1 MDDLTNRI
9 LTVGV
14 ALLSIFLI
22 FLVILLAWGA
32 PDESIEWVF
41 DLANYLE
48 DHNNAEAKLIIT
60 FGGVILMLLAT
71 LLVIFE
77 VVPPESNA
85 LTVTKAG
92 SSDVQI
98 STEEVVRRLEEE
110 LQLLPQ
116 VSQARATILGRG
128 KKAEVHLN
136 LHVTADAE
144 LAPTADEA
152 SQRARALMEDRMGLE
167 LARPPQTEIQY
178 RELRVGQRAE
188 AAPGATIAA
197 PEPTPAVSPPVSEAA
212 PSTATPAEIPS
223 TPITTDPSRP
233 APADEPSTPIT
244 TDPSRLAPAKEPSP
258 PTATNAP
265 NVGSPPEPN
274 ANPEPEASQPP
285 PAIESMRDETT
296 ETAERDRPAG
306 A

>member
-9 LTVGV
+9 LIVGV

-32 PDESIEWVF
+32 PDESIEWAF

-48 DHNNAEAKLIIT
+48 EHNNTEAKLIIT

-71 LLVIFE
+71 LLIIFE
-77 VVPPESNA
+77 VVPSESNA
-85 LTVTKAG
+85 LSVTKAG
-92 SSDVQI
+92 SGDVQI

-116 VSQARATILGRG
+116 INHAEVTILGRG

-136 LHVTADAE
+136 LHVTADAD
-144 LAPTADEA
+144 LAATADEA
-152 SQRARALMEDRMGLE
+152 SQRTRALMEDRMGLE
-167 LARPPQTEIQY
+167 LARPPQAEIQY
-178 RELRVGQRAE
+178 RELRVGQRVE
-188 AAPGATIAA
+188 AMPGAA
-197 PEPTPAVSPPVSEAA
+197 
-212 PSTATPAEIPS
+212 TATPEAPPVAS
-223 TPITTDPSRP
+223 PP
-233 APADEPSTPIT
+233 APESPS
-244 TDPSRLAPAKEPSP
+244 AASP
-258 PTATNAP
+258 PAP
-265 NVGSPPEPN
+265 ESPPEP
-274 ANPEPEASQPP
+274 ATNPEPEASQPP

-296 ETAERDRPAG
+296 ETAEEDRPAG

>member
-32 PDESIEWVF
+32 PVESIDWAF
-41 DLANYLE
+41 DLAKYLE
-48 DHNNAEAKLIIT
+48 DHNNTEAKLIIT

-71 LLVIFE
+71 LLIIFE
-77 VVPPESNA
+77 VLPPETNA
-85 LTVTKAG
+85 LSVTKA
-92 SSDVQI
+92 SSGAVQI

-116 VSQARATILGRG
+116 ISQAQATILGRG

-136 LHVTADAE
+136 LHVTADAD
-144 LAPTADEA
+144 LAATADEA
-152 SQRARALMEDRMGLE
+152 NQRARALMEDRMGLE
-167 LARPPQTEIQY
+167 LARPPQTEIRY
-178 RELRVGQRAE
+178 RELHVGRRVE
-188 AAPGATIAA
+188 AAPGAITAA
-197 PEPTPAVSPPVSEAA
+197 PEPPPVTAA
-212 PSTATPAEIPS
+212 PPE
-223 TPITTDPSRP
+223 
-233 APADEPSTPIT
+233 
-244 TDPSRLAPAKEPSP
+244 EPSP
-258 PTATNAP
+258 PTATNPPAAE
-265 NVGSPPEPN
+265 SPPDP
-274 ANPEPEASQPP
+274 ATNPDPEAGRPP

-296 ETAERDRPAG
+296 ETAEEDRPAG

>member
-32 PDESIEWVF
+32 PDESIDWVF

-48 DHNNAEAKLIIT
+48 DHNNTEAKLIIT

-71 LLVIFE
+71 LLVILE
-77 VVPPESNA
+77 VVPPERNA

-92 SSDVQI
+92 AGDVQI
-98 STEEVVRRLEEE
+98 GTEEVVRRLEEE

-136 LHVTADAE
+136 LHVTADAD
-144 LAPTADEA
+144 LAATADEA

-178 RELRVGQRAE
+178 RELRVGQRVE
-188 AAPGATIAA
+188 AAPGATTAT
-197 PEPTPAVSPPVSEAA
+197 PEPPPAVSPPTSESPDPPPIVAA
-212 PSTATPAEIPS
+212 PAEKPAAPAE
-223 TPITTDPSRP
+223 
-233 APADEPSTPIT
+233 
-244 TDPSRLAPAKEPSP
+244 EPSP

-265 NVGSPPEPN
+265 AVESPPEPD

-296 ETAERDRPAG
+296 ETAEEDRPAG

>member
-32 PDESIEWVF
+32 PDESIDWVF

-48 DHNNAEAKLIIT
+48 DHNNTEAKLIIT

-71 LLVIFE
+71 LLIIFE

-85 LTVTKAG
+85 LNVAKAG
-92 SSDVQI
+92 SGDVQI
-98 STEEVVRRLEEE
+98 STEEAVRRLEEE

-128 KKAEVHLN
+128 KKAEVQLS
-136 LHVTADAE
+136 LHVTSDAD
-144 LAPTADEA
+144 LAATADEA

-178 RELRVGQRAE
+178 RELRVGQRVE
-188 AAPGATIAA
+188 AAPGAATAT
-197 PEPTPAVSPPVSEAA
+197 PEPPPATSPPAAASPPVAA
-212 PSTATPAEIPS
+212 
-223 TPITTDPSRP
+223 
-233 APADEPSTPIT
+233 
-244 TDPSRLAPAKEPSP
+244 EPSP
-258 PTATNAP
+258 PTATP
-265 NVGSPPEPN
+265 NPPPAASPPATEPPPEP
-274 ANPEPEASQPP
+274 ATDPDPEASQPP

-296 ETAERDRPAG
+296 GTAEDNRPAG

>member
-32 PDESIEWVF
+32 PDESIDWAF

-48 DHNNAEAKLIIT
+48 NHNNTEAKLIIT

-92 SSDVQI
+92 SGNVQI

-116 VSQARATILGRG
+116 VSQARATVLGRG
-128 KKAEVHLN
+128 KKAEVHLS

-167 LARPPQTEIQY
+167 LARPPKTEIQY
-178 RELRVGQRAE
+178 RELRVGPRVE
-188 AAPGATIAA
+188 AAPVPAAATPEQPSPPITA
-197 PEPTPAVSPPVSEAA
+197 PEPPPATNL
-212 PSTATPAEIPS
+212 PSTESSPEAT
-223 TPITTDPSRP
+223 
-233 APADEPSTPIT
+233 
-244 TDPSRLAPAKEPSP
+244 
-258 PTATNAP
+258 TN
-265 NVGSPPEPN
+265 
-274 ANPEPEASQPP
+274 PEASQPP

-296 ETAERDRPAG
+296 ETAEDDRPAG

>member
-32 PDESIEWVF
+32 PDESIDWAF

-48 DHNNAEAKLIIT
+48 NHNNTEAKLIIT

-92 SSDVQI
+92 SGNVQI

-116 VSQARATILGRG
+116 VSQARATVLGRG
-128 KKAEVHLN
+128 KKAEVHLS

-144 LAPTADEA
+144 LASTADEA

-178 RELRVGQRAE
+178 RELNVGQRIE
-188 AAPGATIAA
+188 AAPGATIAT
-197 PEPTPAVSPPVSEAA
+197 PEPPPAVSPPTSESPKPPAIA
-212 PSTATPAEIPS
+212 ATPAVKPA
-223 TPITTDPSRP
+223 TP
-233 APADEPSTPIT
+233 AQ
-244 TDPSRLAPAKEPSP
+244 EPSP

-265 NVGSPPEPN
+265 AVESPPERN

-296 ETAERDRPAG
+296 ETAEDDRPAG

>member
-14 ALLSIFLI
+14 ALLAIFLF

-32 PDESIEWVF
+32 PDESIDWVF

-48 DHNNAEAKLIIT
+48 DHNNTEAKLIIT

-71 LLVIFE
+71 LLIIFE
-77 VVPPESNA
+77 VVPSEANA
-85 LTVTKAG
+85 LSVTKAG
-92 SSDVQI
+92 SGDVQI

-110 LQLLPQ
+110 LQLIPQ
-116 VSQARATILGRG
+116 ISHAEATILGRG

-136 LHVTADAE
+136 LHVTADAD
-144 LAPTADEA
+144 LAATADEA
-152 SQRARALMEDRMGLE
+152 NQRTRALMEDRMGLE

-178 RELRVGQRAE
+178 RELRVGQRVQ
-188 AAPGATIAA
+188 AAPAA
-197 PEPTPAVSPPVSEAA
+197 A
-212 PSTATPAEIPS
+212 TATPEP
-223 TPITTDPSRP
+223 PP
-233 APADEPSTPIT
+233 AT
-244 TDPSRLAPAKEPSP
+244 SP
-258 PTATNAP
+258 PAAE
-265 NVGSPPEPN
+265 SPPES
-274 ANPEPEASQPP
+274 ATNPEPEASQPP

-296 ETAERDRPAG
+296 ETAEEDRPAG

>member
-14 ALLSIFLI
+14 ALVSIFLI

-32 PDESIEWVF
+32 PDESIDWVF

-48 DHNNAEAKLIIT
+48 DHNNTEAKLIIT
-60 FGGVILMLLAT
+60 FGGAILMLLAT
-71 LLVIFE
+71 LLIIFE

-85 LTVTKAG
+85 LNVAKAG
-92 SSDVQI
+92 SGDVQI

-136 LHVTADAE
+136 LHVTADAD
-144 LAPTADEA
+144 LAATADEA

-178 RELRVGQRAE
+178 RELRVGQHVE
-188 AAPGATIAA
+188 AAPGAVTAT
-197 PEPTPAVSPPVSEAA
+197 PEPPPAVSPPAPAEKPAA
-212 PSTATPAEIPS
+212 PAEQ
-223 TPITTDPSRP
+223 
-233 APADEPSTPIT
+233 
-244 TDPSRLAPAKEPSP
+244 PSP
-258 PTATNAP
+258 PTAT
-265 NVGSPPEPN
+265 PEPRT
-274 ANPEPEASQPP
+274 ATSPDPEASQPP

-296 ETAERDRPAG
+296 ETAEEDRPAG

>member
-32 PDESIEWVF
+32 PDESIDWAF
-41 DLANYLE
+41 DLANYLK
-48 DHNNAEAKLIIT
+48 DHNNTEAKLIIT

-71 LLVIFE
+71 LLIIFE
-77 VVPPESNA
+77 VVPPESNT
-85 LTVTKAG
+85 LSVTKAG
-92 SSDVQI
+92 SGDVKI

-116 VSQARATILGRG
+116 INHAEVTIRGRG

-136 LHVTADAE
+136 LHVTADAD
-144 LAPTADEA
+144 LAATADEA
-152 SQRARALMEDRMGLE
+152 SQRTRALMEDRMGLE
-167 LARPPQTEIQY
+167 LARPPQAEIQY
-178 RELRVGQRAE
+178 RELRVGQRVA
-188 AAPGATIAA
+188 
-197 PEPTPAVSPPVSEAA
+197 AA
-212 PSTATPAEIPS
+212 PSAATATPEAPPVAGPPAPESPS
-223 TPITTDPSRP
+223 AASPP
-233 APADEPSTPIT
+233 APAEKPA
-244 TDPSRLAPAKEPSP
+244 APAEEPPP
-258 PTATNAP
+258 PTATPEAP
-265 NVGSPPEPN
+265 PVASPPAAESPPEP
-274 ANPEPEASQPP
+274 ATNPDPEASQPP

-296 ETAERDRPAG
+296 ETAEEDRPAG

>member
-9 LTVGV
+9 LIVGV

-32 PDESIEWVF
+32 PDESISWAF

-48 DHNNAEAKLIIT
+48 DHNTTEAKLIIT
-60 FGGVILMLLAT
+60 FGGVILMLLAA
-71 LLVIFE
+71 LIIIFE
-77 VVPPESNA
+77 VVPPEANA
-85 LTVTKAG
+85 LSVAKAG
-92 SSDVQI
+92 SGDVQI
-98 STEEVVRRLEEE
+98 STEEVVRRLEDE

-116 VSQARATILGRG
+116 VNQARATIVGRG

-136 LHVTADAE
+136 LHVTADAD
-144 LAPTADEA
+144 LAATADEA

-178 RELRVGQRAE
+178 RELRVGQRVE
-188 AAPGATIAA
+188 AAPGAATATSEPPPAASPPAPESPDPPPMVAA
-197 PEPTPAVSPPVSEAA
+197 PAEKPAS
-212 PSTATPAEIPS
+212 PAE
-223 TPITTDPSRP
+223 
-233 APADEPSTPIT
+233 
-244 TDPSRLAPAKEPSP
+244 EPSP
-258 PTATNAP
+258 PAATNAP
-265 NVGSPPEPN
+265 IVGSPPEP
-274 ANPEPEASQPP
+274 ATNPDPEASQPP

-296 ETAERDRPAG
+296 ETAEEDRPAG